1 MIEKLLK
8 LIGNVIVRLPIER
21 LSNPH
26 CNNGELE
33 QQIKMGLLMVE
44 LVLHYQLK

>member
-26 CNNGELE
+26 C
-33 QQIKMGLLMVE
+33 
-44 LVLHYQLK
+44 LKAYRKHINW